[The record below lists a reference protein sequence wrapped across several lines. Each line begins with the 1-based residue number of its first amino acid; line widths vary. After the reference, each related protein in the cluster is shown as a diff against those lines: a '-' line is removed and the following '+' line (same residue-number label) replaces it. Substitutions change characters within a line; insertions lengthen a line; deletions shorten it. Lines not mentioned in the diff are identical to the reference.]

1 MEGPSA
7 MRLLLP
13 APAARPGFAAAQSL
27 TRDDPDPAPARAAAG
42 GDRLQPARL
51 GAAGVPVPPGYR
63 DARPNL
69 DPFLPHRS
77 GIEQPIQTP
86 AFGRGG

>member
-1 MEGPSA
+1 

-13 APAARPGFAAAQSL
+13 LLLLAPGLAAAQSL
-27 TRDDPDPAPARAAAG
+27 TRDIPTPTPRRPEPPPAVIDHNRPASV
-42 GDRLQPARL
+42 PP
-51 GAAGVPVPPGYR
+51 GVPVPPGYR

-77 GIEQPIQTP
+77 GIEGKILTP

>member
-1 MEGPSA
+1 
-7 MRLLLP
+7 MRLLLLLLLL
-13 APAARPGFAAAQSL
+13 PGFAAAQSL
-27 TRDDPDPAPARAAAG
+27 TRDAPVPRRPEPPPAVIDFNRPASV
-42 GDRLQPARL
+42 PP
-51 GAAGVPVPPGYR
+51 GVPVPPGYR

>member
-1 MEGPSA
+1 MEGPA
-7 MRLLLP
+7 TMRLLLIP
-13 APAARPGFAAAQSL
+13 LLLAPGLAAGQSL
-27 TRDDPDPAPARAAAG
+27 TRDIPIPRRPEPPPAVIDYNRPASV
-42 GDRLQPARL
+42 PP
-51 GAAGVPVPPGYR
+51 GVPVPPGYR

-77 GIEQPIQTP
+77 GIEGKILTP